1 VGLTLV
7 AGPANAGKVA
17 LLLERYLAAL
27 DREPY
32 LIVPHG
38 SDVERVER
46 ELLRRRPCLLGGWI
60 GTFADLF
67 ERIAREGD
75 DVRNVAGET
84 ERALV
89 LRRAIASTSLNGLG
103 ASARF
108 GGFAEA
114 LADAIRDLEGG
125 LLDPGDLKGP
135 PGSAKH
141 FLGKEHDGSLA
152 ELHAAYRAEL
162 DRRGLWD
169 RDRRRRY
176 AAERVA
182 SQLGAWD
189 GAPVFAYGFEDLTAA
204 QWRLLEALAGRAEVT
219 VSLPYEPGRP
229 AFAALERTA
238 ADLGRLAGEIETL
251 SPRYADVAHPALAH
265 LERTLFSDGSPPDP
279 PAVEGAV
286 RWLEG
291 AGARATLELVAEELL
306 ALLRSGTAAE
316 EILVVCPSL
325 ERLRAPL
332 ETAFG
337 GLGVPYA
344 LEGPV
349 RLAQTSFGHALL
361 ALLRHAWT
369 EPTRR
374 GLFAFLRSPYSGL
387 ARAHVDFLEGR
398 LRGRAIRD
406 ERVEEEAVELRGARF
421 PTVEALRNAPAPLE
435 GVRGLAAA
443 MLRAAHGL
451 EGSPPSERAR
461 TDLRAFEALARL
473 LEELAS
479 WQGRGEP
486 LSREEVLHALERA
499 ELTLRAEG
507 DRVRVVGL
515 RDARTRLSEVT
526 FVLGLEGGSLP
537 RRTSPSPFLDD
548 DARRRLDEA
557 TGSRLV
563 RADSVERDRYL
574 FYTACTRATR
584 RLVLVREAAT
594 DEGAPRE
601 ASPFWE
607 ETRGLFAPEDVSR
620 WTRRRPLSAL
630 TWPIE
635 GAPTER
641 ERLRAVAVLAA
652 SDPDTA
658 TALAMANN
666 CERRLE
672 RALSGFERPTRLSH
686 PAVLETLRARGTF
699 SVTELEAFADC
710 SSIWFVERLLSP
722 RRIDAEVDAK
732 LRGSLAHS
740 ALFKFFSGLPKRLGA
755 DRVDPERLEDA
766 LVFMGECLDEAMSGV
781 RMEFTELQRRELDGS
796 LRRDLEALVRAEAEQ
811 EAALVPSRFEVSFG
825 SERASF
831 GGLEIDGFTLSGK
844 IDRID
849 VDPFSAR
856 GIVQDY
862 KSGKTAHGAAKIED
876 ELRLQIP
883 LYMLVL
889 RDIVGVE
896 PLGGVYRA
904 LSGKREARGLL
915 RAEDG
920 VEGYH
925 KNDYLP
931 EDEFW
936 RHVEL
941 ARERAA
947 GVVERIRSGD
957 VRHDPRFGGCPDWC
971 ELWSMCRVKRA

>member
-1 VGLTLV
+1 MGAMPLTLV

-27 DREPY
+27 ERGPY

-46 ELLRRRPCLLGGWI
+46 ELLARQPCLFGGWI
-60 GTFADLF
+60 GTFGDLF
-67 ERIAREGD
+67 ERLAAGGA
-75 DVRNVAGET
+75 DVVGEA
-84 ERALV
+84 ERALL
-89 LRRAIASTSLNGLG
+89 LRRAIATTSLNGLG

-108 GGFAEA
+108 SGFAEA

-125 LLDPGDLKGP
+125 LLDPDD
-135 PGSAKH
+135 
-141 FLGKEHDGSLA
+141 HDGSLS
-152 ELHAAYRAEL
+152 ELHAAYREEL
-162 DRRGLWD
+162 GRRGLRD
-169 RDRRRRY
+169 RDLQRRH
-176 AAERVA
+176 AAERIA
-182 SQLGAWD
+182 SELDAWD
-189 GAPVFAYGFEDLTAA
+189 GSPVFAYGFEDLTAA
-204 QWRLLEALAGRAEVT
+204 QWRLLEALAGRGDVT

-229 AFAALERTA
+229 TFAALERTA
-238 ADLGRLAGEIETL
+238 ADLGRLAVEIETL
-251 SPRYADVAHPALAH
+251 PPRYAEVAHPALAH
-265 LERTLFSDGSPPDP
+265 LERSLFSDAARAEPPP
-279 PAVEGAV
+279 VEGAV

-291 AGARATLELVAEELL
+291 AGTRATLELVAEETL

-316 EILVVCPSL
+316 QILVVCPSV

-337 GLGVPYA
+337 TLGVPYA

-349 RLAQTSFGHALL
+349 RLGQTTFGHALL
-361 ALLRHAWT
+361 AALRHAWI

-387 ARAHVDFLEGR
+387 AKAHVDFLEGR

-421 PTVEALRNAPAPLE
+421 PLLETLRAAPGPLE

-451 EGSPPSERAR
+451 EGPPPSERAR
-461 TDLRAFEALARL
+461 VDLRAFDALARL
-473 LEELAS
+473 LDELAA
-479 WQGRGEP
+479 WQERGETA
-486 LSREEVLHALERA
+486 SREEVLHALERA

-548 DARRRLDEA
+548 DTRRRLDEA
-557 TGSRLV
+557 TGSRLL

-594 DEGAPRE
+594 DEGSPRE

-607 ETRGLFAPEDVSR
+607 ETRGLFTPEDVAR
-620 WTRRRPLSAL
+620 WTRKRPLSAL
-630 TWPIE
+630 TWPLD

-641 ERLRAVAVLAA
+641 ERLRAVAALAA

-658 TALAMANN
+658 TALALANTY
-666 CERRLE
+666 ERRLE
-672 RALSGFERPTRLSH
+672 RALAAFERPTRLTH
-686 PAVLETLRARGTF
+686 PAVLDELRARGTF

-732 LRGSLAHS
+732 LRGSVAHS
-740 ALFKFFSGLPKRLGA
+740 ALFKFFSGIPKRLGA
-755 DRVDPERLEDA
+755 DRVEPERLDDA
-766 LVFMGECLDEAMSGV
+766 LAFVGECLDQAMSGV
-781 RMEFTELQRRELDGS
+781 RMELTDLQRQELEGG

-811 EAALVPSRFEVSFG
+811 ESPLVPKQFEYSF
-825 SERASF
+825 A
-831 GGLEIDGFTLSGK
+831 GLEIDGFTLTGK

-889 RDIVGVE
+889 RDLVGIE

-915 RAEDG
+915 RAEER

-936 RHVEL
+936 RHVDV
-941 ARERAA
+941 ARERAV
-947 GVVERIRSGD
+947 GLVERIRSGD

-971 ELWSMCRVKRA
+971 ELWSMCRVRRA